1 MKSFLNFF
9 TEARTSQASDTAA
22 KRGWTGDG
30 HGNWFDKKGELVAR
44 TERGRLVEIQKKAAA
59 APEEEQPRQPKRQ
72 EEPTK
77 ADARANEADL
87 TAQEEGEFGMFPDGT
102 PRRMAPP
109 TRADGSPKE
118 DKGALTVAFG
128 RFNPPHAGH
137 QKVFDAARK
146 TAGKGELRIYPS
158 RSEGRKTDPLDAN
171 TKHDYLTKM
180 FPDHA
185 PNIINDP
192 DKRTIFDVLKQA
204 YEDGY
209 SSINIVAG
217 DKRIQEFEKL
227 SQDYNGKGQYDF
239 SGIGA
244 INAGE
249 RDEDKKGGVEGASA
263 SKLRKAAGEDRF
275 HTTYYPKGHKKAGEI
290 EHEGFEEY
298 LPKSFRKDEK
308 LAKQLFNTVKK
319 QLEGLKKKE
328 KANVKE
334 GLWQIA
340 PKLDWRNLR
349 ENYIKKNIFNIGDLV
364 ENLNTGLMGRI
375 MRRGTNYLICVTED
389 GMMFKSWIKDLTEG
403 KRVKPASQT
412 GIYGV
417 PASQR
422 EVGTSAHRKYAQS
435 MVPGQEEIK
444 NFDIK
449 EFINKYKKKT
459 I

>member
-22 KRGWTGDG
+22 KKGWTGDG

-59 APEEEQPRQPKRQ
+59 APEEEQPKQVKRE

-77 ADARANEADL
+77 ADAQASQADL
-87 TAQEEGEFGMFPDGT
+87 TAQAEGEFGMFPDGT
-102 PRRMAPP
+102 PRTMAPP
-109 TRADGSPKE
+109 VRADGTPKE
-118 DKGALTVAFG
+118 DRGPVTIAFG
-128 RFNPPHAGH
+128 RFNPPTIGH
-137 QKVFDAARK
+137 QKLFDVAKK
-146 TAGKGELRIYPS
+146 TAGKGALKIYPS
-158 RSEGRKTDPLDAN
+158 RSQDAKKNPLDSD
-171 TKHDYLTKM
+171 TKHDYLQKM
-180 FPDHA
+180 FPDHSA
-185 PNIINDP
+185 NIINDP
-192 DKRTIFDVLKQA
+192 NSRTIFDVLKQA
-204 YEDGY
+204 HEDGH
-209 SSINIVAG
+209 SSVQIVVGG
-217 DKRIQEFEKL
+217 DRQAEFEKL
-227 SQDYNGKGQYDF
+227 SQEYNGKLYDF
-239 SGIGA
+239 SA
-244 INAGE
+244 IETISAGE
-249 RDEDKKGGVEGASA
+249 RDEKKGGAEGMSA
-263 SKLRKAAGEDRF
+263 SKMRKAATSKDE
-275 HTTYYPKGHKKAGEI
+275 KA
-290 EHEGFEEY
+290 GFEEFKKG
-298 LPKSFRKDEK
+298 LPKSFLEDEK
-308 LAKQLFNTVKK
+308 LAKQLFNTVRK
-319 QLEGLKKKE
+319 QMAVKKE
-328 KANVKE
+328 GWN
-334 GLWQIA
+334 LWEIA

-349 ENYIKKNIFNIGDLV
+349 ENYVNKKIFNIGDLV

-422 EVGTSAHRKYAQS
+422 EVGTSAHRRYAQS